1 MKKLTLILVTFLM
14 AASYATAQEEDNN
27 DAEDAVYTPEKRP
40 EFPGGTDALFKFL
53 SNNLKYP
60 SDAKKEGIQGRVI
73 CQFVVNKDG
82 SISDIQVLRSVYPS
96 LDLEAVRVISIMPK
110 WEPGVQNGEKKRCKF
125 KLPIVFKL
133 STPKKDNTPTKRDI
147 YGKPQVRDNMRRG
160 I

>member
-1 MKKLTLILVTFLM
+1 MKKLALILATLLM
-14 AASYATAQEEDNN
+14 TASNATAQEEDNN
-27 DAEDAVYTPEKRP
+27 DAEDVVQTPEKRP
-40 EFPGGTDALFKFL
+40 EFPGGVQALYKFL
-53 SNNLKYP
+53 CSNLKYP
-60 SDAKKEGIQGRVI
+60 SDAEDIQGRVI
-73 CQFVVNKDG
+73 CQFTVNKDG

-96 LDLEAVRVISIMPK
+96 LVREVVRVISIMPR

-125 KLPIVFKL
+125 KLPITFKL

>member
-1 MKKLTLILVTFLM
+1 MKKLTLILATLLM
-14 AASYATAQEEDNN
+14 AAPYATAQEEDNN

-40 EFPGGTDALFKFL
+40 EFPGGDQALFKFL
-53 SNNLKYP
+53 SSNLKYP

-73 CQFVVNKDG
+73 CQFTVNKDG

-125 KLPIVFKL
+125 KLPITFKL
-133 STPKKDNTPTKRDI
+133 STPKNNAPNNRDI